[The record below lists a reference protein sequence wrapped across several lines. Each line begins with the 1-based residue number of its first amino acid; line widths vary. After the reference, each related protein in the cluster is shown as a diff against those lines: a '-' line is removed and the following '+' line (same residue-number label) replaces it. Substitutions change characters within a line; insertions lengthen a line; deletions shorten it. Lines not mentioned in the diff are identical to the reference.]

1 MNVKKLS
8 IVNNFPHLKSANQG
22 ISINNQMA
30 VRFIWDISSELFFI
44 NFEINPSVSEG
55 DLKIDE
61 KITRVL
67 YPKFH
72 VVKLAG

>member
-1 MNVKKLS
+1 MSDILFERPLLYLQCLL
-8 IVNNFPHLKSANQG
+8 II
-22 ISINNQMA
+22 ISNHMA
-30 VRFIWDISSELFFI
+30 GGVIWDISPALFLI

-55 DLKIDE
+55 DLKIDK

-67 YPKFH
+67 YSKFH